1 MRRFT
6 SGLIACLAV
15 VVLIGCEKP
24 VEPIPITSI
33 EKDYDRP
40 LPAGEWALRRIEPS
54 MYPAFGDAWFSAKGA
69 GLGDA
74 VERSLNYLAKPSSQT
89 FFPSGEITHERAVSS
104 LILYREVL
112 AQADSPKA
120 LDDLI
125 RENFDVYTSVGCDGL
140 GTVLFTGY
148 YSPIFDGS
156 LTRTDRFTY
165 PLYRLPPDFQKD
177 PEGNPIEGLWH
188 TREEIETSGL
198 LAGNEIAWLGDRF
211 EAYVL
216 TVQGSGFIRL
226 EDGSLFEIG
235 YAGHNGHEYVPI
247 GRILVADGKIDKYK
261 LSLDTMIKYFR
272 EHPREMDQYL
282 NQNKRYVFF
291 QEAKGGPFGC
301 LAEKVTPLHS
311 VATDKDI
318 FPRACLAFV
327 DTKIPQERDPSRKRR
342 FRSFV
347 LDQDRGAAI
356 RAPGRCDIYM
366 GVGDEAG
373 KRAGFTYNEGRL
385 YYLFAKEGA
394 RLQEQ
399 ETVPV
404 ARGRGED

>member
-1 MRRFT
+1 MIRFI
-6 SGLIACLAV
+6 SSLIVCIAV
-15 VVLIGCEKP
+15 VVSVGCQKP
-24 VEPIPITSI
+24 VEPIPMTGID
-33 EKDYDRP
+33 KDYDRP
-40 LPAGEWALRRIEPS
+40 LPPGQWALRKIDPS

-69 GLGDA
+69 GLRDG

-104 LILYREVL
+104 LILFREVL
-112 AQADSPKA
+112 EQADSPKK
-120 LDDLI
+120 LEDMI
-125 RENFDVYTSVGCDGL
+125 RENFDVYISVGCDDL

-177 PEGNPIEGLWH
+177 PQGNPIEGLWH

-198 LAGNEIAWLGDRF
+198 LAGQEIVWLGDRF
-211 EAYVL
+211 ETYVL
-216 TVQGSGFIRL
+216 TVQGSGFVRL
-226 EDGSLFEIG
+226 PDGSLFEIG

-247 GRILVADGKIDKYK
+247 GRILVADGKIEKHR
-261 LSLDTMIKYFR
+261 LSLDTMIQYFR
-272 EHPREMDQYL
+272 EHPGEMERYL
-282 NQNKRYVFF
+282 FQNKRYVFF
-291 QEAKGGPFGC
+291 QEAEGGPFGC
-301 LAEKVTPLHS
+301 LAERVTTLHS

-366 GVGDEAG
+366 GVGDSAG

-385 YYLFAKEGA
+385 FYLFAKEGA
-394 RLQEQ
+394 RLPEV
-399 ETVPV
+399 VPV
-404 ARGRGED
+404 ARGREES

>member
-1 MRRFT
+1 MSRFIW
-6 SGLIACLAV
+6 SSIACLVV
-15 VVLIGCEKP
+15 VVLIGCQKP
-24 VEPIPITSI
+24 VEPIPLTGI
-33 EKDYDRP
+33 EKNYDRP
-40 LPAGEWALRRIEPS
+40 LPAGQWALRKIDAS
-54 MYPAFGDAWFSAKGA
+54 MYPAFGDAWFAAKGT

-74 VERSLNYLAKPSSQT
+74 VERSLNYLAKPSAQG

-104 LILYREVL
+104 LILFREVL
-112 AQADSPKA
+112 ARADSPTA

-125 RENFDVYTSVGCDGL
+125 RENFDVYTSVGCDDL

-156 LTRTDRFTY
+156 LTRTERFTV
-165 PLYRLPPDFQKD
+165 PLYRLPTGFQKD
-177 PEGNPIEGLWH
+177 PQGNPIEGLWH

-198 LAGNEIAWLGDRF
+198 LAGQEIVWLGDRF

-216 TVQGSGFIRL
+216 TVQGSGFVRL
-226 EDGSLFEIG
+226 ADGSLFEIG

-247 GRILVADGKIDKYK
+247 GRILVADGKIERHT
-261 LSLDTMIKYFR
+261 LSLDTLIRYFR
-272 EHPREMDQYL
+272 EHPREMDEYL
-282 NQNKRYVFF
+282 LQNKRYVFF
-291 QEAKGGPFGC
+291 QASEGGPFGC
-301 LAEKVTPLHS
+301 LSERVTPLHS

-327 DTKIPQERDPSRKRR
+327 DTKIPRERDPSRKRR
-342 FRSFV
+342 LRGFV

-366 GVGDEAG
+366 GVGDSAG
-373 KRAGFTYNEGRL
+373 KRAGFTYNEGSL

-394 RLQEQ
+394 GLE
-399 ETVPV
+399 EAVPV
-404 ARGRGED
+404 ARGRDDG